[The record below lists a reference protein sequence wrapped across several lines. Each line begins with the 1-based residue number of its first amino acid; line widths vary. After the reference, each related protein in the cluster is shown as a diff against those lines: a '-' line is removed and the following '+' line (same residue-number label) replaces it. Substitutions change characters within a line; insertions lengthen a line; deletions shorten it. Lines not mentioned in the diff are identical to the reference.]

1 MPSSRADYD
10 AIADSY
16 DSQPYRGKS
25 ADPELAAFLTEH
37 RSGRPLALL
46 DIACGTGS
54 QLIANRPLA
63 AQARMVGVDG
73 SLGMLQQ
80 ARRKAADIDW
90 LQSDAAALPLGG
102 GSFDFGSCQYAFH
115 HFQNKAGMLREA
127 FRVLGVEG
135 RLVIYNLCPHEMPE
149 WIYYAYF
156 PEARDRD
163 LIDFWSPERLTGEMQ
178 AIGFRNLD
186 AKRQHIRFDHDLVAF
201 LETTRRRENNSQL
214 MALTDAAYEAGLRR
228 IERDLAAAG
237 ERRVRADHLCF
248 LTVRGDKPV
257 DAAHKKGRTRC
268 DTAC

>member
-37 RSGRPLALL
+37 RSGKPLALL

-63 AQARMVGVDG
+63 AEARMVGVDG

-80 ARRKAADIDW
+80 ARRKAPDVYW
-90 LQSDAAALPLGG
+90 LQGDAAALPLGG
-102 GSFDFGSCQYAFH
+102 GSFDFVSCQYASH

-127 FRVLGVEG
+127 FRVLAAEG

-156 PEARDRD
+156 PEALDRD
-163 LIDFWSPERLTGEMQ
+163 LVDFWSPERMTAEMQ
-178 AIGFRNLD
+178 TVGFRNLD
-186 AKRQHIRFDHDLVAF
+186 AKRQHIRFDHDLIAF
-201 LETTRRRENNSQL
+201 LETARRRENNSQL

-228 IERDLAAAG
+228 IERDFTAAG
-237 ERRVRADHLCF
+237 GRRIHADHLCF
-248 LTVRGDKPV
+248 LTVRGDKL
-257 DAAHKKGRTRC
+257 AKSG
-268 DTAC
+268 